1 VCTFPVATANSCC
14 LPGASSEVCGKS
26 VFQKLQRGESNCFHI
41 KLLKKQFDEKME
53 FNIQLLGEEE
63 FASGFRPSILFERAE
78 KEVVAPHPC
87 TTSFVDS
94 MQRNGQAYTN
104 NTDQSEQKFF
114 NQDEL
119 TMYHIY
125 LGDAQSNEAETLRNN
140 RQAYTDIGDQ
150 SDRYD
155 QPFLDLHETNQD
167 PALFAKLQ
175 NNEPQTNEAHVQ
187 TNCTPKKTRKR
198 VVIEPALYV
207 DVIKTCTACS
217 SHEVQFKH
225 LNNNKLTQPR
235 YKCLACKKLF
245 VHNPASNRR
254 KHPEG
259 YKKSRESEALQNAVK
274 VCPNPKCGKVGFTKF
289 LYYNNKNLLQP
300 RYKCRACGVS
310 FQYGGHF
317 AKREELEEHAHM
329 VEPNEMVTGTSTTQ
343 VSQDNL
349 QDYMDLLEQQLQ
361 EPNEILTGTL
371 TTEVS
376 QEDLHDYMDL
386 LEQALRE
393 T

>member
-1 VCTFPVATANSCC
+1 

-63 FASGFRPSILFERAE
+63 FASGFHPSILFERVE

-87 TTSFVDS
+87 TMSFVDS

-175 NNEPQTNEAHVQ
+175 NNEPQTNEARVQ

-198 VVIEPALYV
+198 VAIEPALYV

>member
-1 VCTFPVATANSCC
+1 M
-14 LPGASSEVCGKS
+14 
-26 VFQKLQRGESNCFHI
+26 
-41 KLLKKQFDEKME
+41 KLLKEQFDEKME

-87 TTSFVDS
+87 TTSFIDS

-114 NQDEL
+114 NQNEL

-140 RQAYTDIGDQ
+140 RQAYTNIGDQ

-155 QPFLDLHETNQD
+155 QPFLHLHETNQD

-198 VVIEPALYV
+198 VAIEPALYV

-259 YKKSRESEALQNAVK
+259 YKKSLESEALQNAIK

-317 AKREELEEHAHM
+317 AKRKELEEHAHM
-329 VEPNEMVTGTSTTQ
+329 VEPNEMVTPTLTTQ
-343 VSQDNL
+343 VSPDNL
-349 QDYMDLLEQQLQ
+349 QDYMDLLEQELQ

-376 QEDLHDYMDL
+376 QDDLHDYMDL
-386 LEQALRE
+386 LEQALQE